1 MIPKSCTEDK
11 PVEMNKYISHA
22 WFCGLFLYFEPS
34 CTIQDRVKHDFR
46 IPFANISLKLFY
58 YKTRLFKFIACKGGK
73 KITTNTNV
81 HKCTHR
87 TATSS
92 ISHNREKK
100 GSYHSINSSY
110 YVKLLSRIK
119 HGNMFL
125 TEFFILKQAH
135 SSRAGRGDGSP
146 FIKIMQNMYY
156 NKICCK
162 HKKNF

>member
-1 MIPKSCTEDK
+1 M
-11 PVEMNKYISHA
+11 YI
-22 WFCGLFLYFEPS
+22 
-34 CTIQDRVKHDFR
+34 
-46 IPFANISLKLFY
+46 
-58 YKTRLFKFIACKGGK
+58 
-73 KITTNTNV
+73 NV
-81 HKCTHR
+81 HTEQPQVLFH
-87 TATSS
+87 T
-92 ISHNREKK
+92 IEKK
-100 GSYHSINSSY
+100 GLFFFDHSTISSY